1 MSSVMTNNGLI
12 VTDAS
17 NNNVTVRS
25 TGIIG
30 ITGDGAHT
38 ISINTYSKP
47 DASSI
52 LATTINANGEL
63 YFINTAN
70 NMAFRTSGTFYFQN
84 LTQQTTAPIICGPI
98 TATSISTNSINV
110 PGSIIANSISTNS
123 ITVTGS
129 ISASVSISASSFGFI
144 RATGGQTVTTSGDK
158 YSFMSGINASS
169 NNGLNSS
176 QAGSGFPNV
185 LFSIWADN
193 RIYCSTEIDVGSD
206 NRIKTNIRDIS
217 SNSALNIIRKIQPKM
232 YNYKDTIQKGN
243 KTNYGFIAQ
252 EVFEECQDSINK
264 ITDFI
269 PNIYSLCE
277 IENNCLTF
285 KTFSTKDFDKNC
297 NTIKLKLFDD
307 KDNETIINVKEILT
321 DNSLLFNEEIKNGK
335 YFVYGQEINNFHC
348 LEKNVIFTLTTSAV
362 KELDST
368 IENLKTE
375 LQQTHS
381 IVLSQKTQIDALTS
395 ELSELKE
402 LVKGLINKP

>member
-1 MSSVMTNNGLI
+1 MSSAMTNSGLI
-12 VTDAS
+12 ITDAS

-38 ISINTYSKP
+38 ISINTYSNG
-47 DASSI
+47 
-52 LATTINANGEL
+52 ATTINANSEL
-63 YFINTAN
+63 YFINTLN
-70 NMAFRTSGTFYFQN
+70 NMAFRTAGIFYFQD
-84 LTQQTTAPIICGPI
+84 TGAGRTASITCGPI
-98 TATSISTNSINV
+98 TATSIS
-110 PGSIIANSISTNS
+110 
-123 ITVTGS
+123 
-129 ISASVSISASSFGFI
+129 ASGSISASSFGFI
-144 RATGGQTVTTSGDK
+144 RADGNSQINTVAGS
-158 YSFMSGINASS
+158 YSFIN
-169 NNGLNSS
+169 GRNSS
-176 QAGSGFPNV
+176 TNNSLGAGNPGFGGV
-185 LFSIWADN
+185 GFSIYANN
-193 RIYCSTEIDVGSD
+193 RIYCGTEIDVASD

-232 YNYKDTIQKGN
+232 YNYKDYIKKGE

-252 EVFEECQDSINK
+252 EVFKECEDSINK
-264 ITDFI
+264 ITDYI

-277 IENNCLTF
+277 IENKCLTF
-285 KTFSTKDFDKNC
+285 KTFSTKDFDKNT

-321 DNSLLFNEEIKNGK
+321 DNSLLFNEEIKNGQ
-335 YFVYGQEINNFHC
+335 YFVYGQEINDFHS

>member
-1 MSSVMTNNGLI
+1 MSCVMTNNGLS
-12 VTDAS
+12 VTDAN
-17 NNNVTVRS
+17 NNNVTVGPN
-25 TGIIG
+25 GING
-30 ITGDGAHT
+30 TTSGGTHT
-38 ISINTYSKP
+38 ISINTYSNNVTN
-47 DASSI
+47 I
-52 LATTINANGEL
+52 TANSEL
-63 YFINTAN
+63 YFVNTTG
-70 NMAFRTSGTFYFQN
+70 NMAYRTSGIFYFQD
-84 LTQQTTAPIICGPI
+84 LLAGRTASIICGPI
-98 TATSISTNSINV
+98 TTTSITSTNINAQ
-110 PGSIIANSISTNS
+110 GIIY
-123 ITVTGS
+123 
-129 ISASVSISASSFGFI
+129 
-144 RATGGQTVTTSGDK
+144 ATGGQTITTSGDK
-158 YSFMSGINASS
+158 YSFMSGVNASS
-169 NNGLNSS
+169 NNDLNSS
-176 QAGSGFPNV
+176 QEGSGFPNIP
-185 LFSIWADN
+185 FSIYATN
-193 RIYCSTEIDVGSD
+193 RIYCTTEIDVGSD

-264 ITDFI
+264 ITDYI

-368 IENLKTE
+368 IEDLKTE

-402 LVKGLINKP
+402 LVKGLINKS

>member
-1 MSSVMTNNGLI
+1 MSSVMSNSGLI

-17 NNNVTVRS
+17 NNNVTVGPNS
-25 TGIIG
+25 IIAR
-30 ITGDGAHT
+30 TGDGLHT
-38 ISINTYSKP
+38 MRINTY
-47 DASSI
+47 DAANNI
-52 LATTINANGEL
+52 TTLTANNEL

-70 NMAFRTSGTFYFQN
+70 NMAFRTSGIFYFQDT
-84 LTQQTTAPIICGPI
+84 LAGRSASIICGPI
-98 TATSISTNSINV
+98 SATSISANSISV
-110 PGSIIANSISTNS
+110 PGSINVNSISTNS
-123 ITVTGS
+123 ISVTGSPGS
-129 ISASVSISASSFGFI
+129 ISASSISATSFGFI
-144 RATGGQTVTTSGDK
+144 KADGSSQIVTAEGK
-158 YSFMSGINASS
+158 YSYINGTSSSTNNSLTAGNPGFGGI
-169 NNGLNSS
+169 G
-176 QAGSGFPNV
+176 
-185 LFSIWADN
+185 FSIYAGN
-193 RIYCSTEIDVGSD
+193 RIYCGTEIDVGSD

-232 YNYKDTIQKGN
+232 YNYKDYIKKGK

-277 IENNCLTF
+277 IENNCLIF

-297 NTIKLKLFDD
+297 NTIKLKLIDD

-335 YFVYGQEINNFHC
+335 YFVYGQEINDFHS

-368 IENLKTE
+368 IEDLKTE

-395 ELSELKE
+395 EVSELKE

>member
-1 MSSVMTNNGLI
+1 M
-12 VTDAS
+12 
-17 NNNVTVRS
+17 
-25 TGIIG
+25 IG

-38 ISINTYSKP
+38 ISINTYAKA
-47 DASSI
+47 DALSI

-110 PGSIIANSISTNS
+110 PGSITATSISTNSINVPGSIIANSISTNS

-129 ISASVSISASSFGFI
+129 ISASAGISASSFGFI
-144 RATGGQTVTTSGDK
+144 RATGGQTVTTSGNK
-158 YSFMSGINASS
+158 YSFMSGVNASS
-169 NNGLNSS
+169 NNNLNSPN
-176 QAGSGFPNV
+176 GFSDT

-232 YNYKDTIQKGN
+232 YNYKDYIKKGK

-297 NTIKLKLFDD
+297 NTIKLKLIDD

-368 IENLKTE
+368 IEDLKTE

-381 IVLSQKTQIDALTS
+381 IVLSQKTQIDTLTS

-402 LVKGLINKP
+402 LVKGLINKS

>member
-38 ISINTYSKP
+38 ISINTYSNNVTN
-47 DASSI
+47 I
-52 LATTINANGEL
+52 TANSEL
-63 YFINTAN
+63 YFVNTTG
-70 NMAFRTSGTFYFQN
+70 NMAYRTSGIFYFQD
-84 LTQQTTAPIICGPI
+84 LLAGRTASIICGPI
-98 TATSISTNSINV
+98 TTT
-110 PGSIIANSISTNS
+110 
-123 ITVTGS
+123 S
-129 ISASVSISASSFGFI
+129 ISASSISASSISASSISASSFGFI

-158 YSFMSGINASS
+158 YSFMNGFYVFS
-169 NNGLNSS
+169 NNDLNSS

-368 IENLKTE
+368 IEDLKTE

-402 LVKGLINKP
+402 LVKGLINKS